1 MTPAK
6 LAVIGCLLA
15 CGCATVHQHK
25 GDAAAVLRAQ
35 PAQPPAV
42 VDDGSL
48 PVLFP
53 PGQLF
58 ELVYGTSDVKGWV
71 FAESGKKAG
80 QQTVR
85 WLLLDGANFLQMPLT
100 VRRATA
106 AGTEPPLPATAAQF
120 AAFARERFRPNQDI
134 YVKSHADTFREMYA
148 PGADATLRSLI
159 PVPLPAGRLPPEPKG
174 HAPAGDEADEER
186 YHELDGGSVGIRPPP
201 AGGGPGGY
209 LDPESLAPKG
219 VVGFAFGSPMRASN
233 REVWLIPGSL
243 FATGLEGAT
252 IGPYR
257 PVALPA
263 DGALS
268 ADWVAV
274 VMASSH
280 YRKSMPNNW

>member
-1 MTPAK
+1 MSTAK
-6 LAVIGCLLA
+6 LVVLA
-15 CGCATVHQHK
+15 CLFASGCASVHQHK
-25 GDAAAVLRAQ
+25 GDATVALRAG
-35 PAQPPAV
+35 PAAPSAEPQA
-42 VDDGSL
+42 GASL

-53 PGQLF
+53 PGHLF
-58 ELVYGTSDVKGWV
+58 ELVYGTSDIKGWV

-106 AGTEPPLPATAAQF
+106 AGTEPPLPTTAAQF
-120 AAFARERFRPNQDI
+120 AAFARQRFRPDQDI
-134 YVKSHADTFREMYA
+134 YVKSHADTFQELYV
-148 PGADATLRSLI
+148 PSQGAIARSVI
-159 PVPLPAGRLPPEPKG
+159 PVPVPLGRLPPEPKG
-174 HAPAGDEADEER
+174 HALAEAEEER
-186 YHELDGGSVGIRPPP
+186 YHELDGGTVGIRPPP

-209 LDPESLAPKG
+209 LDPEWLAPKG

-243 FATGLEGAT
+243 FAAGLEGAT
-252 IGPYR
+252 VGPYR

-263 DGALS
+263 DGPLS
-268 ADWVAV
+268 DDWVAV